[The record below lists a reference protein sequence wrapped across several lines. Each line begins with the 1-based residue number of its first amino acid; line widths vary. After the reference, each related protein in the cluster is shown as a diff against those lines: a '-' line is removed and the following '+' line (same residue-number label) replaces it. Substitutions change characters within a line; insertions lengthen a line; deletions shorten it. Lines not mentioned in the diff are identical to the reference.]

1 MDLEILEVLFEEIET
16 RVSMP
21 SILVW
26 SVEPFD
32 GKAPALRHAS
42 LPHTI
47 HPYDRTSWG
56 VPPLWNDTEEHP
68 HYDLIW

>member
-21 SILVW
+21 SIVVW
-26 SVEPFD
+26 SVEPFN
-32 GKAPALRHAS
+32 GKAPISLHAG
-42 LPHTI
+42 LPHAV
-47 HPYDRTSWG
+47 HSCDRTG
-56 VPPLWNDTEEHP
+56 GGIPPLWNDTEEHP